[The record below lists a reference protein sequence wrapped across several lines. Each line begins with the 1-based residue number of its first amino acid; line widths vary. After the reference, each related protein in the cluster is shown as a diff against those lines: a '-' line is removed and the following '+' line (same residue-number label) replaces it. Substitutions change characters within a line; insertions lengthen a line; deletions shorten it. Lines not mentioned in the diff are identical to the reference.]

1 MSRVLIADDEPAIVL
16 AIRDELTFEG
26 FDIETATTGPEA
38 LTRARQW
45 RPDVL
50 LLDLMLPGQ
59 NGYDVCR
66 AIRPERPDLWIIM
79 LTVRHQEADRL
90 TGFQSGADDYVT
102 KPFSL
107 RELVSRIHVGVRR
120 RSQGR
125 APDVRVAFG
134 DIEVDLPARRV
145 LRAGTPIDLTPKE
158 FDILALL
165 ISRAGVV
172 VSRDEF
178 LDQVWGKEVYVTHRT
193 VDTHLSSLRRKIE
206 ADPESPA
213 LIVGVRGVGYR
224 FDGISRKP

>member
-1 MSRVLIADDEPAIVL
+1 MSRVLIADDEPAIVM
-16 AIRDELTFEG
+16 AIRDELAFEG
-26 FDIETATTGPEA
+26 FDIETATSGPEA

-79 LTVRHQEADRL
+79 LTVRHHEADRL

-107 RELVSRIHVGVRR
+107 RELVSRIHVGLRR
-120 RSQGR
+120 RSPDR
-125 APDVRVAFG
+125 APNTRIAFG

-145 LRAGTPIDLTPKE
+145 LRAGIPIDLTPKE

-165 ISRAGVV
+165 VTRPGVA

-178 LDQVWGKEVYVTHRT
+178 LDEVWGKEVYVTHRT

-206 ADPESPA
+206 ADPDSPA
-213 LIVGVRGVGYR
+213 FIVGVRGVGYR

>member
-1 MSRVLIADDEPAIVL
+1 MARVLIADDEPAIAM
-16 AIRDELTFEG
+16 AIRDELRFEG
-26 FDIETATTGPEA
+26 FDIETAASGPEA
-38 LTRARQW
+38 LARARQW
-45 RPDVL
+45 QPDVL

-107 RELVSRIHVGVRR
+107 RELVSRIHVGLRR
-120 RSQGR
+120 RSSGR
-125 APDVRVAFG
+125 APAAPVAFG
-134 DIEVDLPARRV
+134 DIEVNVPARRV
-145 LRAGTPIDLTPKE
+145 LRAGAAIDLTPKE

-165 ISRAGVV
+165 IARAGTV

-206 ADPESPA
+206 VDPESPT

>member
-1 MSRVLIADDEPAIVL
+1 MSRVLIADDEPAIVM

-26 FDIETATTGPEA
+26 FDIDIATSGPEA
-38 LTRARQW
+38 LTRTRQW

-107 RELVSRIHVGVRR
+107 RELVSRIHVGLRR
-120 RSQGR
+120 RAPRR
-125 APDVRVAFG
+125 AADAQVAFG
-134 DIEVDLPARRV
+134 NIEVDLPRRRV

-165 ISRAGVV
+165 IARAGVA

-178 LDQVWGKEVYVTHRT
+178 LDQVWGRDVFVTHRT

-213 LIVGVRGVGYR
+213 FIVGVRGVGYR